1 MVASE
6 CNRLRDLFIYM
17 ITEQVN
23 EIATSTCL
31 TEQKPTNGCPA
42 SDSQRPLAPGK
53 PQLDPR

>member
-31 TEQKPTNGCPA
+31 TEQLSKEEKQPEWLRA
-42 SDSQRPLAPGK
+42 SATAFVTYLST
-53 PQLDPR
+53 